1 MGKPPAPAETLKIAL
16 THTDATHGKLDIAW
30 ENVTATVP
38 FTVK

>member
-1 MGKPPAPAETLKIAL
+1 MGKPAALLETLKIVL

-30 ENVTATVP
+30 ENVTASAP